1 MISKTFCEASLCPAP
16 LLTIDEEYKWQNL
29 SPQIPTPEF
38 LGKLQEHEIFS
49 FWGFFPLTKD
59 GMFVSIYPKGTKEKM
74 VFVPYQKVLLSPMQ
88 IPFVNKLRTSI
99 IGSPHCKFCIY
110 IIPDT
115 LEESILEEVFGGH
128 DGSVPVIPFVIPEDS
143 ATDAIK
149 TLEEWVGF

>member
-1 MISKTFCEASLCPAP
+1 
-16 LLTIDEEYKWQNL
+16 
-29 SPQIPTPEF
+29 
-38 LGKLQEHEIFS
+38 
-49 FWGFFPLTKD
+49 GFFPLTKD

-128 DGSVPVIPFVIPEDS
+128 DGSAPVIPFVIPKDS
-143 ATDAIK
+143 ATDAIEE
-149 TLEEWVGF
+149 LEEWVGF